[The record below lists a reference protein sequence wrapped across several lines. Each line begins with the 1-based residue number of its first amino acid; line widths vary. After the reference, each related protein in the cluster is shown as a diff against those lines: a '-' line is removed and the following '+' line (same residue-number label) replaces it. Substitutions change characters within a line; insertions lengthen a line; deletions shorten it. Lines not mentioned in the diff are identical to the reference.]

1 MTHPNPAV
9 RKRTLNRV
17 LEKHG
22 DDPKVIELLVAI
34 MNDKNHPGRG
44 AVFYFVEWQA
54 EEGRF
59 TLPAEMFA
67 PVLAGVD
74 DDSFQLRRAAISLA
88 GYYADRTEVA
98 QLAPLL
104 AKIATQGDDQA
115 FAAQHTLGKLGRA
128 EILFDLY
135 DNNQDVDFIRAEIA
149 AAMGWLSEPNEKV
162 VEILMKECSS
172 EDHRNS
178 DRNDL
183 LVALGRARP
192 TTDAAIDLLKK
203 FTKDEGLFI
212 RRGAVTGLGEVDPSF
227 KDKIIPTLEAIA
239 NDPSSDEQL
248 LASDILEL
256 LGGG

>member
-1 MTHPNPAV
+1 MASGWWVSPGAPFQ
-9 RKRTLNRV
+9 V
-17 LEKHG
+17 LPPVG
-22 DDPKVIELLVAI
+22 GCPQVLQVLL
-34 MNDKNHPGRG
+34 PG
-44 AVFYFVEWQA
+44 A
-54 EEGRF
+54 
-59 TLPAEMFA
+59 
-67 PVLAGVD
+67 
-74 DDSFQLRRAAISLA
+74 
-88 GYYADRTEVA
+88 
-98 QLAPLL
+98 
-104 AKIATQGDDQA
+104 
-115 FAAQHTLGKLGRA
+115 
-128 EILFDLY
+128 
-135 DNNQDVDFIRAEIA
+135 
-149 AAMGWLSEPNEKV
+149 
-162 VEILMKECSS
+162 LMKECSS

-239 NDPSSDEQL
+239 NDPGSDEQL